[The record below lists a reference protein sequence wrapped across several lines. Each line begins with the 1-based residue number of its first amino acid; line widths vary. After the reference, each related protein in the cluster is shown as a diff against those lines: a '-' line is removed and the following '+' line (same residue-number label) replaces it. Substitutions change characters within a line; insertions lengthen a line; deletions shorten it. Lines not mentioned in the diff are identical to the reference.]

1 MADPAAP
8 GLERGSGVSLWRQIA
23 SAITADIERGMLRV
37 GDSLPPERMLAERF
51 GVNRHTIRQSM
62 AALAEDGLVRV
73 EQGRGT
79 FVQDVVLDYRLTS
92 RTPLLG
98 DRVAPE
104 PHPPAAGSSEARRWR
119 PRRPSWPRSGATR
132 RAVCCWRP
140 SAKPTAGRSASG
152 RIISR
157 CRVSPAC
164 PCCSQRTGS
173 ISAALARLGV
183 ADYARQSTRVMAR
196 LPDVEEARLLRQPR
210 NRPVLVTEAVNADSD
225 GEPIE
230 FGIARFSSDRVQI
243 LVES

>member
-92 RTPLLG
+92 RTRFSEIVSRQNRTPGGRLLRSAEMEATPAIVAALGG
-98 DRVAPE
+98 DASRCVLLE
-104 PHPPAAGSSEARRWR
+104 TLSEADGR
-119 PRRPSWPRSGATR
+119 PISIGAHHFPMPRFAR
-132 RAVCCWRP
+132 MPVLFAE
-140 SAKPTAGRSASG
+140 
-152 RIISR
+152 
-157 CRVSPAC
+157 
-164 PCCSQRTGS
+164 TGS

-183 ADYARQSTRVMAR
+183 TDYARQSTRVMAR
-196 LPDVEEARLLRQPR
+196 LPDAEEARLLRQPR

-230 FGIARFSSDRVQI
+230 FGIARFASDRVQI